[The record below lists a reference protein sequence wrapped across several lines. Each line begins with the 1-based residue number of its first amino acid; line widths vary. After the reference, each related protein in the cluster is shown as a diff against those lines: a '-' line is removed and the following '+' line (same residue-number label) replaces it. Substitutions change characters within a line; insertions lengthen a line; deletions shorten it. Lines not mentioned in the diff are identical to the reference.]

1 MAAETFVTEA
11 LAAAM
16 RERRLDAFDSDS
28 PWAACLPPLL
38 RALGHGDDSRELI
51 EALPHFASELEL
63 LDIRNILVN
72 LGYESSPLKTRA
84 DRIASELYPCLFVGD
99 DSLLVICRD
108 KAGGATYFDATERRW
123 RRGEPPGA
131 RGTAYLFTQ
140 RDHAQPRAA
149 SGESWTFR
157 LMMRFKHLLLH
168 LLLMTGLINLVALAV
183 PLFVMIVYDKVIGS
197 HSSDSLPYMIAG
209 ISILLLAD
217 LLLRNLRA
225 RLLGHVAGRLD
236 YLIGSSVFQQLLRL
250 PPIYTER
257 STMNAQLGR
266 IRQFDTLRDFFTGSN
281 AANLLEL
288 PFALLFLGVIAVL
301 AGPIVFVPIAM
312 AGAYALFG
320 LFWMPHLKTRLRAA
334 ASTRNNHQRMLMQT
348 LDGRDE
354 IKAVGG
360 ETRWWARFRELSG
373 ESVNASR
380 ASYMANAVLNT
391 VSQALM
397 TLAAV
402 AVVGLGAEAVIA
414 GEMSVGALIAT
425 MALVWRVLSPLQAAF
440 LSANRIDQML
450 KAARQINQLMKL
462 PIEKHHGK
470 SSLLLRETQG
480 HIRYERVSFRYA
492 QDQNPALLG
501 VSLEALP
508 GEFVAITGGTGSG
521 KSTLL
526 KLIAGMYRPQ
536 AGSLSVDTLDLRQLN
551 AIEWRQAIAYV
562 PQETR
567 LFHGSIAQ
575 NMRLND
581 PLASD
586 ARIERALDEAGI
598 LDDVRAMADGMHSR
612 LDDIST
618 RNLPPGVLR
627 GLSMARAFLT
637 PGHILLLDEPGA
649 SLDDASDSR
658 FIEQIRRLKGRR
670 TIIMVSH
677 RPSHIRL
684 ADKAIVLE
692 QGSIAFSGAPDE
704 AIHRIL
710 EKAK

>member
-1 MAAETFVTEA
+1 MAAETFITET
-11 LAAAM
+11 LAAAI
-16 RERRLDAFDSDS
+16 RDERLDAFDPDS

-38 RALGHGDDSRELI
+38 RSLGHHDPRELI
-51 EALPHFASELEL
+51 EALPHFSRELEL
-63 LDIRNILVN
+63 VDIRNILVN
-72 LGYESSPLKTRA
+72 LGYESSSMKTRA
-84 DRIASELYPCLFVGD
+84 DHIASELYPCLFVAD
-99 DSLLVICRD
+99 DTLLVIRRD
-108 KAGGATYFDATERRW
+108 KQGDRTYFDAIARRW
-123 RRGEPPGA
+123 RRDKLPGVS
-131 RGTAYLFTQ
+131 GTAYLFTE
-140 RDHAQPRAA
+140 RDHAQQRAA

-157 LMMRFKHLLLH
+157 LVTRFKRLLLH
-168 LLLMTGLINLVALAV
+168 LLLMTGLINLAALAV
-183 PLFVMIVYDKVIGS
+183 PLFVMVVYDKVIGA
-197 HSSDSLPYMIAG
+197 HSSNSLPYMIAG

-236 YLIGSSVFQQLLRL
+236 YLIGTEVFRQLLRL
-250 PPIYTER
+250 PPIHTER
-257 STMNAQLGR
+257 STMSAQLNR
-266 IRQFDTLRDFFTGSN
+266 IHQFDTLRDFFTGSQ

-288 PFALLFLGVIAVL
+288 PFALVFLGVIAAL
-301 AGPIVFVPIAM
+301 AGTIVFVPIAM
-312 AGAYALFG
+312 AVAYALFG
-320 LFWMPHLKTRLRAA
+320 LFWLPHRQTQTRTAATARAH
-334 ASTRNNHQRMLMQT
+334 HQRMLMQT

-360 ETRWWARFRELSG
+360 ETHWWARFRELSG

-380 ASYMANAVLNT
+380 ASHMANTVLNT

-397 TLAAV
+397 TLTAV
-402 AVVGLGAEAVIA
+402 AVIGLGAEAIIA
-414 GEMSVGALIAT
+414 DEMSVGALIAT
-425 MALVWRVLSPLQAAF
+425 MALTWRVLSPLQAAF
-440 LSANRIDQML
+440 LSANRIDRML
-450 KAARQINQLMKL
+450 KSARQINQLMKL
-462 PIEKHHGK
+462 PVEKQHGK
-470 SSLLLRETQG
+470 SSLLLHETQG
-480 HIRYERVSFRYA
+480 HIRCERVSFRYA

-501 VSLEALP
+501 VSLEVRP
-508 GEFVAITGGTGSG
+508 GEFVAITGGTGCG

-551 AIEWRQAIAYV
+551 AIEWRRSIAYV
-562 PQETR
+562 PQETH

-586 ARIERALDEAGI
+586 VRIERALAKAGI
-598 LDDVRAMADGMHSR
+598 LKDIHAMPEGIHTR
-612 LDDIST
+612 LDDISS

-637 PGHILLLDEPGA
+637 SGHILLLDEPGA
-649 SLDDASDSR
+649 SLDDASDAR
-658 FIEQIRRLKGRR
+658 FIEQIKRLKGRR

-692 QGSIAFSGAPDE
+692 QGSIAFNGTPDE
-704 AIHRIL
+704 AIQRIL

>member
-1 MAAETFVTEA
+1 MAAEAFITEA
-11 LAAAM
+11 LAAAI
-16 RERRLDAFDSDS
+16 RGRRLDTFDSDS

-38 RALGHGDDSRELI
+38 RALGHDDDARELI
-51 EALPHFASELEL
+51 EALPHFAKELEL
-63 LDIRNILVN
+63 LDIRNVLVN

-84 DRIASELYPCLFVGD
+84 DRIASELYPCLFVAD

-108 KAGGATYFDATERRW
+108 KHGDVACFDAMQRRW
-123 RRGEPPGA
+123 RQGEPPA
-131 RGTAYLFTQ
+131 LNGTAYLFTE
-140 RDHAQPRAA
+140 RDDAQPRTA

-157 LMMRFKHLLLH
+157 LMMRFKSLLLH

-183 PLFVMIVYDKVIGS
+183 PLFVMVVYDKVIGS

-236 YLIGSSVFQQLLRL
+236 YLIGTSVFQQLLRL

-257 STMNAQLGR
+257 STMNAQLNR

-288 PFALLFLGVIAVL
+288 PFALLFLGVIAAL

-320 LFWMPHLKTRLRAA
+320 LFWMPHLKSRLRAA
-334 ASTRNNHQRMLMQT
+334 ANTRNNHQRMLMQT

-440 LSANRIDQML
+440 LSANRIEQVL

-462 PIEKHHGK
+462 PVEKQHGK
-470 SSLLLRETQG
+470 SSLLRHETQG
-480 HIRYERVSFRYA
+480 HIRCERVSFRYA

-501 VSLEALP
+501 VSLEAHP
-508 GEFVAITGGTGSG
+508 GEFVAITGSTGSG

-551 AIEWRQAIAYV
+551 AIEWRRAIAYV

-575 NMRLND
+575 NMRLNN

-586 ARIERALDEAGI
+586 ARIERALDDAGI
-598 LDDVRAMADGMHSR
+598 LDDVRAMPEGIHSR
-612 LDDIST
+612 LDDISS

-637 PGHILLLDEPGA
+637 PGRILLLDEPGA
-649 SLDDASDSR
+649 SLDDASDAR

-684 ADKAIVLE
+684 ADKAILLE

-704 AIHRIL
+704 AIQKIM